1 MGHVLSWR
9 GLHPPTDEAASGRMQ
24 MGPSPQQGK
33 STEHALIRIMKKKSI
48 LKLSILQPNLQKKS
62 FKVKGHL
69 KLKSA
74 YWKSTLAMSHQL
86 ELTKISLNQKYSSLY
101 MVHTYSE

>member
-48 LKLSILQPNLQKKS
+48 LKLSILQPNLQKKTFQS
-62 FKVKGHL
+62 ERTL
-69 KLKSA
+69 K
-74 YWKSTLAMSHQL
+74 T
-86 ELTKISLNQKYSSLY
+86 EISLLEINSRNESS
-101 MVHTYSE
+101 VGVN